1 MWSPFGHLPPMSEA
15 AFQRLREHVYTLA
28 GVVLREEL
36 TPLLQRRLSPRLE
49 ALGLED
55 FDAYLPRLEQ
65 GPRVAEEQ
73 EVLLEAA
80 TTHETYFFRE
90 PHQLEAFSG
99 EVLPLLERT
108 KSEERRLRLW
118 SAGCSSGEEAY
129 TLAMLLEESGR
140 FEGWDLAIYGS
151 DLSRR
156 MIDRA
161 RLGEYGP
168 AGLRVTSARARE
180 RHFDPLAPGR
190 WRVGAAI
197 RERVSFAH
205 LNLLDADG
213 ARQLP
218 RMDAIFCRNV
228 LIYMDRPAR
237 ERVLAVL
244 FERLHEGGLLMLG
257 HAENLLSMRTRF
269 EPLSLKGDL
278 VYRRPAARAGGGS

>member
-1 MWSPFGHLPPMSEA
+1 MSEA
-15 AFQRLREHVYTLA
+15 AFRRLRERVYALA

-36 TPLLQRRLSPRLE
+36 APLLQRRLSPRLE

-55 FDAYLPRLEQ
+55 FDAYLLHLESGARQ
-65 GPRVAEEQ
+65 AEEQ

-90 PHQLEAFSG
+90 PHQLEAFSE
-99 EVLPLLERT
+99 EVLPLLEVARAP
-108 KSEERRLRLW
+108 ERRLRLW

-140 FEGWDLAIYGS
+140 FDGWDVAIYGS

-156 MIDRA
+156 MLDRA
-161 RLGEYGP
+161 RSGEYGP
-168 AGLRVTSARARE
+168 AGLRVTSGEARS
-180 RHFDPLAPGR
+180 RHFEQLAPGR
-190 WRVGAAI
+190 WRVRTEL

-205 LNLLDADG
+205 LNLLDPDG

-244 FERLHEGGLLMLG
+244 YERLHEGGLLMLG
-257 HAENLLSMRTRF
+257 HAENLLSMQTEF
-269 EPLSLKGDL
+269 EPVSLKRDL
-278 VYRRPAARAGGGS
+278 VYRRPRREEGGGP